1 MSIVAGVISDRWSQD
16 FLLIKKEIAQ
26 HLSRNPTDVRHEYFD
41 NHLYLCRVAIDCH
54 REANWAENHLR
65 FAMVLGHTL
74 MSPSLTQ
81 DVNCLLQHN
90 PENYPQLLADAQGTY
105 CILNY
110 NKQQHILN
118 VFADTLAI
126 RPFYYMQYKGG
137 VIFSSCLRLFDK
149 LSVKLTTNLAGV
161 TEYAVVGYPLG
172 NKTHYNEVHSLS
184 PGEKL
189 TFTTKGIQRSR
200 YFRWADM
207 PFNCLE
213 DGNGILQLDRAF
225 KQAVDLCLGDDI
237 HAVSTLSGGLD
248 SRVIVA
254 ELLKRGVQLE
264 CLNFSYQRSQDEVYA
279 EAFAQLH
286 DFPLHIVNVRDT
298 QEQSIE
304 QRLGCYWRATQYPFY
319 QQVERPRLVW
329 SGNGGSV
336 CLGMVFCDDEILSAC
351 FKDDPVLVAKAYL
364 KHQHAYIPKRMVKDG
379 EMLQHQLEQNIVA
392 CLEQY
397 SHLPLEKAFQLFL
410 WENDQHQHIAP
421 ALEDLDK
428 FRLDFHLPFYSKAV
442 LSVMFAL
449 PVSSAVKHQ
458 LYMKWLNHTYSEA
471 LLTPWQ
477 TYPGHLTCPLKDH
490 RLSALSQWQ
499 LTENVKN
506 KLNLVNIGVKT
517 LFDAKGDFYH
527 RHYLGANCLLTAL
540 GLHRGEST
548 LNVVKRMNK
557 VLKPHH

>member
-1 MSIVAGVISDRWSQD
+1 MSIVAGVISDCWSQD

-41 NHLYLCRVAIDCH
+41 NHLYLCRVAIDCY

-65 FAMVLGHTL
+65 FTMVLGHTL

-81 DVNCLLQHN
+81 DVNSLLQHN
-90 PENYPQLLADAQGTY
+90 MQDYPKLLADAQGTY
-105 CILNY
+105 CVLNY
-110 NKQQHILN
+110 DKRQHTLSI
-118 VFADTLAI
+118 FADSLAI
-126 RPFYYMQYKGG
+126 RPLYYMQYKGA

-149 LSVKLTTNLAGV
+149 LSVKLTTNLVGV
-161 TEYAVVGYPLG
+161 TEYAVVGYTLG
-172 NKTHYNEVHSLS
+172 NKTHYNEVRSLL
-184 PGEKL
+184 PGERL
-189 TFTTKGIQRSR
+189 IMTTKELQQQR

-207 PFNCLE
+207 PFDCLRDS
-213 DGNGILQLDRAF
+213 DGISQFDRAF
-225 KQAVDLCLGDDI
+225 KQAVNLCLGDDF
-237 HAVSTLSGGLD
+237 HAISTLSGGLD
-248 SRVIVA
+248 SRVIVT

-279 EAFAQLH
+279 EAFAKYH

-304 QRLGCYWRATQYPFY
+304 QRLGCYWRATQYNFY
-319 QQVERPRLVW
+319 QQVEHPRLVW

-336 CLGMVFCDDEILSAC
+336 CVGMVFCDDEILAAC
-351 FKDDPVLVAKAYL
+351 ATGEPLAVAKAYL
-364 KHQHAYIPKRMVKDG
+364 QHQHAFIPKRMVKDG
-379 EMLQHQLEQNIVA
+379 AMLQAQLEQNIVA

-421 ALEDLDK
+421 ALEDMDK
-428 FRLDFHLPFYSKAV
+428 FRLDFHLPFYSKSV
-442 LSVMFAL
+442 LSVIFAL
-449 PVSSAVKHQ
+449 PTASAVKHQ
-458 LYMKWLNHTYSEA
+458 FYMKWLNHAYPEA

-506 KLNLVNIGVKT
+506 RVNLITIGLKT
-517 LFDAKGDFYH
+517 LFDAKGEFYH
-527 RHYLGANCLLTAL
+527 LHYLGANCLLTAL
-540 GLHRGEST
+540 GLYSGEST
-548 LNVVKRMNK
+548 LNVVKRMNR